1 MPISLKKLIEIKLW
15 DNYGTM
21 RGHGLQEENVF
32 VYKVYRLK
40 KPRAHMGL

>member
-21 RGHGLQEENVF
+21 RGHGLQEENVLF
-32 VYKVYRLK
+32 TKSTD
-40 KPRAHMGL
+40 